1 MKINRKD
8 IIAIGIIILIVIVY
22 HLPMLFGWLGIFWDD
37 FNESYPRI
45 FFDAKWIQ
53 KGVIPLWAPHTFS
66 GGRLNFMPYT
76 EIWYWPMYP
85 FFILAPTAT
94 PDSAFFMLVKLPR
107 LLHWL
112 ICALTAYGLGRG
124 VIRLSPVGATVL
136 ALIYAFGT
144 PMANLIGDPPNNFPT
159 VWIPLALWGII
170 SFVRDRRRLMGI
182 LGALSVCFIAAHKD
196 AVDSI
201 FALTTICVCLLFL
214 AVIFVIGRIRF
225 PVRRLLFFGL
235 FIMVSGILLAGPQW
249 SSFIESLSFY
259 RDSPLGDVLKWKL
272 RPMSM
277 PWRYLLTL
285 VVPDAFGTV
294 TGTGSFENS
303 FGVILITEAFH
314 FRANLTGGFW
324 LILLCVTGSFFGLR
338 SRIADNADRRL
349 RLWWYTGLS
358 LLVFSILLIT
368 GCYSPV
374 YGFLVRVIPL
384 FGLPYPLAW
393 RIMEHLGIAI
403 LAGVSAHWLWNSSF
417 TLSRRLLLISLLIV
431 IAAFILCSGR
441 LIPSAE
447 VEGPKLL
454 RGSFLPWLIRSP
466 FLYLQGAVA
475 GIILLVVFSGKR
487 WSRAVMVG
495 AALLEIVILGFC
507 ATYFITYYYIY
518 EKEER
523 EVWYQRF
530 CLPSESP
537 FYMMTSNPVLTNL
550 PAGPTGPERTTFYT
564 SQLDEMATL
573 HCGDYLLGNSCRP
586 MIPRLT
592 RILSKITKGWPYDLH
607 LLQPTVRYLPNM
619 SVRYLI
625 WNEPGAIPPDQA
637 EAGPLTGVK
646 GLYKYRLFETI
657 PRVFSQDRI
666 ICCTPEEAMNELLNG
681 DLRRGAFIEGGKRL
695 AVSSKRWTE
704 GEGPGMSYHEFMDA
718 NGGEE
723 SLEHF
728 DELQKLNQ
736 INRIWFPNPN
746 RMNIEIDV
754 KIPALLISTDIFYP
768 GWEVEVDGLTGTPL
782 QINYLQRGVWLEEGS
797 HRVEWVFRP
806 KSVKWGFVGMGA
818 GLIGLF
824 GLLIYPWKRGG
835 SNS

>member
-1 MKINRKD
+1 
-8 IIAIGIIILIVIVY
+8 
-22 HLPMLFGWLGIFWDD
+22 
-37 FNESYPRI
+37 
-45 FFDAKWIQ
+45 
-53 KGVIPLWAPHTFS
+53 
-66 GGRLNFMPYT
+66 
-76 EIWYWPMYP
+76 
-85 FFILAPTAT
+85 
-94 PDSAFFMLVKLPR
+94 
-107 LLHWL
+107 
-112 ICALTAYGLGRG
+112 
-124 VIRLSPVGATVL
+124 
-136 ALIYAFGT
+136 
-144 PMANLIGDPPNNFPT
+144 
-159 VWIPLALWGII
+159 
-170 SFVRDRRRLMGI
+170 
-182 LGALSVCFIAAHKD
+182 
-196 AVDSI
+196 
-201 FALTTICVCLLFL
+201 
-214 AVIFVIGRIRF
+214 
-225 PVRRLLFFGL
+225 
-235 FIMVSGILLAGPQW
+235 
-249 SSFIESLSFY
+249 
-259 RDSPLGDVLKWKL
+259 
-272 RPMSM
+272 
-277 PWRYLLTL
+277 
-285 VVPDAFGTV
+285 
-294 TGTGSFENS
+294 
-303 FGVILITEAFH
+303 
-314 FRANLTGGFW
+314 
-324 LILLCVTGSFFGLR
+324 
-338 SRIADNADRRL
+338 
-349 RLWWYTGLS
+349 
-358 LLVFSILLIT
+358 
-368 GCYSPV
+368 
-374 YGFLVRVIPL
+374 
-384 FGLPYPLAW
+384 
-393 RIMEHLGIAI
+393 
-403 LAGVSAHWLWNSSF
+403 
-417 TLSRRLLLISLLIV
+417 
-431 IAAFILCSGR
+431 
-441 LIPSAE
+441 
-447 VEGPKLL
+447 
-454 RGSFLPWLIRSP
+454 
-466 FLYLQGAVA
+466 
-475 GIILLVVFSGKR
+475 
-487 WSRAVMVG
+487 
-495 AALLEIVILGFC
+495 
-507 ATYFITYYYIY
+507 
-518 EKEER
+518 
-523 EVWYQRF
+523 
-530 CLPSESP
+530 
-537 FYMMTSNPVLTNL
+537 MMTSNPVLTNL